1 MLSSPVAGL
10 AAERG
15 VELWSTAPM
24 DLHAPLRPHPVV
36 VARFPWIPA
45 ATPVVLSV
53 VMALMFASPL
63 ALMMGVLGPVMVA
76 GSWWEGRRSSRQAQG
91 LALEDFDRDSE
102 RYRVEIESERTRE
115 KDRALAAMPS
125 VLERVAHPVW
135 RPGRAKDALCRV
147 GTGWFEPP
155 AGHRLV
161 GSGALSGMPAVIDTA
176 VGVALVGPESCAD
189 IWRALA
195 MSWVMHSP
203 PEQISP
209 RPGVGEQDWGV
220 AFPRDIRGP
229 SRAVWVQSVDD
240 VPAECHTII
249 VAKGEHLITVHEAS
263 GASRD
268 FAPDRL
274 SSSHIGWLVE
284 RMGLLDDRSVASVT
298 PDYSRRDQLVVDIG
312 SAQWDLVKEG
322 PHGVVWGAT
331 GSGKSVTV
339 CALVTSI
346 AQHYSPRQVV
356 CIVIDFKGGAGLA
369 PLAMLPHT
377 IGIVT
382 DLDHGRATRALRGLR
397 AELIKRERLLSAQ
410 GVSDCGDLAPD
421 VHCPRLLVV
430 IDEAAWLLT
439 TFPEWGEALADVL
452 ARGRSLGIH
461 VLLSTQR
468 IAGVITPA
476 MMANISLRVC
486 GRISDDAEVLGWLPG
501 LSQGGVDS
509 LRRAHPGTIVVAG
522 AHTGAREATVS
533 HSVATVEFDKD
544 SPPLWRVWAEDLP
557 TELPL
562 AEGMWALVDEP
573 ASQTH
578 RGATYLPDRDGSI
591 LVVGDAHSGRTTAL
605 AALATQC
612 EGEGAAGAMR
622 APQLPYELWLCLRRS
637 PASATALVMDN
648 IDLLLHSAGREG
660 AAFLLDELAEYHGVV
675 LMAAL
680 ASSHHARALSRMVE
694 SHVVLSIAN
703 SDRQLAWD
711 VTLGGGLPPGRA
723 RWKGEILQ
731 IADGGTMPEVWTPPP
746 GVNHGE
752 PFIVITHYLDQWSGS
767 KAACVVTPEGCMS
780 QWHSLSGMLTSHTV
794 VIDGP
799 SAPEIRQATA
809 GRLMLPPLPVP
820 EGKVQVWRRGTLSL
834 TRPTPWRE

>member
-1 MLSSPVAGL
+1 MLSSPGAGL

-24 DLHAPLRPHPVV
+24 DLHAPLRPQPVV

-53 VMALMFASPL
+53 VMALMFSSPL

-76 GSWWEGRRSSRQAQG
+76 GSWWEGRRGSRQAQRV
-91 LALEDFDRDSE
+91 ALEDFDRESE
-102 RYRVEIESERTRE
+102 LHRAEIESERTRE
-115 KDRALAAMPS
+115 KYQALAAMPS
-125 VLERVAHPVW
+125 VLERVAQPLW
-135 RPGRAKDALCRV
+135 RPGRAKGALCRV

-220 AFPRDIRGP
+220 AFPRDIWGP
-229 SRAVWVQSVDD
+229 SRAVWVQSIDD

-268 FAPDRL
+268 LAPDRL

-284 RMGLLDDRSVASVT
+284 RMGLLDDRAVASVT
-298 PDYSRRDQLVVDIG
+298 PDYSRRDQLVLDIG
-312 SAQWDLVKEG
+312 NAQWDLVKEG

-369 PLAMLPHT
+369 PLARLPHT
-377 IGIVT
+377 IGMVT
-382 DLDHGRATRALRGLR
+382 DLDQGRAARALSGLR
-397 AELIKRERLLSAQ
+397 AELIKRERLLSTH

-501 LSQGGVDS
+501 LSQGGVDT

-522 AHTGAREATVS
+522 AHTLAREATIS
-533 HSVATVEFDKD
+533 HSVDTVECDEN

-573 ASQTH
+573 TRQTH
-578 RGATYLPDRDGSI
+578 RWANYLPDRDGSI

-605 AALATQC
+605 AALARQC
-612 EGEGAAGAMR
+612 AGAMR
-622 APQLPYELWLCLRRS
+622 APQLPYELWLWLLRS
-637 PASATALVMDN
+637 PASATALVLDD

-660 AAFLLDELAEYHGVV
+660 AAFLLDELAEYQGVV

-711 VTLGGGLPPGRA
+711 ATVRGGLPPGRA

-731 IADGGTMPEVWTPPP
+731 IAHGGTMPEAWTPPP
-746 GVNHGE
+746 GASQGE
-752 PFIVITHYLDQWSGS
+752 PFIVITHHLDQWAGS
-767 KAACVVTPEGCMS
+767 KAACVVTPEGCMG

-799 SAPEIRQATA
+799 SATEIRQATA

-820 EGKVQVWRRGTLSL
+820 EGKLQAWRRGTLSL
-834 TRPTPWRE
+834 TRPTQWRE